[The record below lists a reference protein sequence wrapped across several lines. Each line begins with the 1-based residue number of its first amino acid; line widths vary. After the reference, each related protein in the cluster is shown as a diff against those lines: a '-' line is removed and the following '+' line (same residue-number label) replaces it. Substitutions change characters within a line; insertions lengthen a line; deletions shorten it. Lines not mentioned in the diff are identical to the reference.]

1 MSYDR
6 LTIPPGTQL
15 YSVERLFSGSWAL
28 WIHTNGN
35 ELRKTHWKRNG
46 TFLLLNNTGSVDR
59 ITISG
64 GELVDVIEVMPPN
77 GDDDAGTDEG

>member
-1 MSYDR
+1 MSYER

-15 YSVERLFSGSWAL
+15 LSIERLFSGAWAI
-28 WIHTNGN
+28 WIHTNDN

-59 ITISG
+59 ITVSG

-77 GDDDAGTDEG
+77 GGDDEEKE